1 MYNICMGKVYIAIDL
16 KSFYASVE
24 CVERGL
30 DPLRARLVVADF
42 SRTEKTICLAVS
54 PALKAFG
61 LSGRER
67 LYEVLRVARANKVDF
82 VAAPPRMRKYM
93 EVSRKIF
100 GIYASFVSPN
110 DIHVYSIDEVFIDA
124 TDYVKLYNV
133 TAHELA
139 ERMIHKVL
147 DETGITATA
156 GIGTNMYLAK
166 VAMDIVAKHIPAD
179 KHGVRI
185 AELDEISYRQK
196 LWEHTPITDFWR
208 VGRGYAR
215 RLKNLGIYTMGD
227 LANYSLTGYEKLYKV
242 FGVNAELLIDH
253 AWGWE
258 PVTMPDIKN
267 YSSDNHSVSSGQV
280 LSRPYD
286 YDEARLVT
294 WEMAD
299 ALALDLFAKN
309 IVTDKIVLTINYDKD
324 VTNYDGPMQVDF
336 YGRTVPKC
344 AHGTIN
350 LDGYTNL
357 SKIFAGKA
365 LELYDEIVN
374 PDLRVRAIYVV
385 AAEVK
390 NDDGNNK
397 LRQLDFFTNYAKQ
410 NEERRKE
417 KRLQRATLEIK
428 KKYGKNSLLKAANYE
443 ESATMRM
450 RNSQV
455 GGHKA

>member
-1 MYNICMGKVYIAIDL
+1 MGKVYIAIDL

-390 NDDGNNK
+390 NDDGNDK

>member
-1 MYNICMGKVYIAIDL
+1 
-16 KSFYASVE
+16 
-24 CVERGL
+24 
-30 DPLRARLVVADF
+30 
-42 SRTEKTICLAVS
+42 
-54 PALKAFG
+54 
-61 LSGRER
+61 
-67 LYEVLRVARANKVDF
+67 
-82 VAAPPRMRKYM
+82 
-93 EVSRKIF
+93 
-100 GIYASFVSPN
+100 
-110 DIHVYSIDEVFIDA
+110 
-124 TDYVKLYNV
+124 
-133 TAHELA
+133 
-139 ERMIHKVL
+139 
-147 DETGITATA
+147 
-156 GIGTNMYLAK
+156 
-166 VAMDIVAKHIPAD
+166 
-179 KHGVRI
+179 
-185 AELDEISYRQK
+185 
-196 LWEHTPITDFWR
+196 
-208 VGRGYAR
+208 
-215 RLKNLGIYTMGD
+215 
-227 LANYSLTGYEKLYKV
+227 
-242 FGVNAELLIDH
+242 
-253 AWGWE
+253 
-258 PVTMPDIKN
+258 MPDIKN

-390 NDDGNNK
+390 NDDGNDK

>member
-1 MYNICMGKVYIAIDL
+1 M
-16 KSFYASVE
+16 
-24 CVERGL
+24 ERGL
-30 DPLRARLVVADF
+30 DPLKARLVVADF

-93 EVSRKIF
+93 EISRKIF
-100 GIYASFVSPN
+100 GIYASFVSSN

-185 AELDEISYRQK
+185 AELDEMSYRHK

-258 PVTMPDIKN
+258 PVTMSDIKN

-336 YGRTVPKC
+336 YGRTVPKS

-390 NDDGNNK
+390 NDDGNDK

-450 RNSQV
+450 RNNQV